1 MKKGLPLAAQLLAM
15 QVAIVLAVLVAA
27 GWLAFNLQQEQIRQ
41 TYAGRVLEMARS
53 LAEQPAV
60 REAYA
65 SDDPSAALQPLAE
78 LVRQSAGAEF
88 VVFTDIEGV
97 RYAHPDPAKIG
108 ARVSTDPSVA
118 LGGAEFVGTETG
130 TLGVSLRAKV
140 PVRDDSGRIK
150 GRRFRSE
157 SWRASC
163 PPIWPGC
170 CLGWWPGSTG
180 AAFVGVVG
188 AIAVT
193 RAGPASDPRPG
204 AGGDRRAAP
213 GPRRDAPR
221 HPRRRGGRRR
231 PRTVGAGQ
239 RRGHAAAGDHRGS
252 HPAPGGGGAGSRR
265 PARRWSGTR
274 RTSPT
279 AWFWSVSGSWS

>member
-1 MKKGLPLAAQLLAM
+1 M

-65 SDDPSAALQPLAE
+65 SDDPSAALQPLAQ

-97 RYAHPDPAKIG
+97 RYSHPDPAKIG

-118 LGGAEFVGTETG
+118 LGGAEFV
-130 TLGVSLRAKV
+130 RAPRPALWASHCAPRCRSATTPGGSRV
-140 PVRDDSGRIK
+140 W
-150 GRRFRSE
+150 FRSE

-163 PPIWPGC
+163 PPIWQGC
-170 CLGWWPGSTG
+170 CLGWWPG
-180 AAFVGVVG
+180 
-188 AIAVT
+188 
-193 RAGPASDPRPG
+193 
-204 AGGDRRAAP
+204 
-213 GPRRDAPR
+213 
-221 HPRRRGGRRR
+221 
-231 PRTVGAGQ
+231 
-239 RRGHAAAGDHRGS
+239 
-252 HPAPGGGGAGSRR
+252 
-265 PARRWSGTR
+265 
-274 RTSPT
+274 
-279 AWFWSVSGSWS
+279 